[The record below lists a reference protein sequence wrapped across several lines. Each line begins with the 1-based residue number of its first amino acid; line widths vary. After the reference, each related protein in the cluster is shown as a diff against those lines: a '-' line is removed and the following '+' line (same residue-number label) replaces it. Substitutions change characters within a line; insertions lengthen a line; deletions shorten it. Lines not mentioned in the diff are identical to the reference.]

1 MASVK
6 KELII
11 EVPVENIWA
20 IIRDFAAGPV
30 RMAPGYAVDSKLVG
44 PDTRVVDFA
53 NGSNLRERLV
63 TIDDDDRRFVY
74 SIIGGSVTP
83 EHNNAT
89 MQVFPHGDGHSRF
102 VWIHDVLPAEVAE
115 AFSAGMDEGLRSFK
129 QSQEGVAAS
138 PS

>member
-11 EVPVENIWA
+11 EVPAENIWA

-30 RMAPGYAVDSKLVG
+30 RMAPGYAIDSKLDG

-53 NGSNLRERLV
+53 NGTTLRERLV
-63 TIDDDDRRFVY
+63 TIDDDEQRFVY

-102 VWIHDVLPAEVAE
+102 VWIHDVLPAELAQ
-115 AFSAGMDEGLRSFK
+115 AFDAGMDEGLRTFK
-129 QSQEGVAAS
+129 QAQESVTS
-138 PS
+138 

>member
-6 KELII
+6 KELIV

-20 IIRDFAAGPV
+20 IIRDFAGGPV
-30 RMAPGYAVDSKLVG
+30 RMAPGYAVDSKLVA

-53 NGSNLRERLV
+53 NGSTLRERLV
-63 TIDDDDRRFVY
+63 TIDDDERRFVY

-102 VWIHDVLPAEVAE
+102 VWIHDVLPAELAE
-115 AFSAGMDEGLRSFK
+115 AFGAGMDEGLRSFK
-129 QSQEGVAAS
+129 QTQES
-138 PS
+138 NPS

>member
-6 KELII
+6 KELVI
-11 EVPVENIWA
+11 EVPAENIWA

-30 RMAPGYAVDSKLVG
+30 RMAPGYAIDCKLVG

-53 NGSNLRERLV
+53 NGTTLRERLV
-63 TIDDDDRRFVY
+63 TIDDDEQRFVY

-89 MQVFPHGDGHSRF
+89 MQVFPLGDGRSRF
-102 VWIHDVLPAEVAE
+102 VWIHDVLPAELAQ
-115 AFSAGMDEGLRSFK
+115 AFDAGMDEGLRTFK
-129 QSQEGVAAS
+129 QAQEGVAS
-138 PS
+138 

>member
-11 EVPVENIWA
+11 EVPAEDIWA

-30 RMAPGYAVDSKLVG
+30 RMAPGYAIDSKLVD

-53 NGSNLRERLV
+53 DGTTLRERLV
-63 TIDDDDRRFVY
+63 TIDDDEQRFVY

-102 VWIHDVLPAEVAE
+102 VWIHDVLPAELAQ
-115 AFSAGMDEGLRSFK
+115 AFESGMDEGLRTFK
-129 QSQEGVAAS
+129 QAQESVTS
-138 PS
+138 